1 MMLSRK
7 TFAYLLPILQSRA
20 ALSVNDDDDDNSELY
35 KRTAVIVSPTRELA
49 VQLASDAQ
57 SLLPEGSHVA
67 LAIDKQHLPTFDEV
81 SFPFFPSLP
90 LSLSP
95 TSFFP
100 YVWGC

>member
-1 MMLSRK
+1 MILSRK

-81 SFPFFPSLP
+81 FVSTVSISPSPSLHFP
-90 LSLSP
+90 HLQSLS
-95 TSFFP
+95 
-100 YVWGC
+100 